1 MYEIKKHISASVA
14 VELNSKFTCTVLDGV
29 EPIST
34 PKKKKIKKERSK
46 NAKQKTCE
54 KKERSSSDML
64 ARKKTNSTNRT
75 LSSQGSSTFIFSKVF
90 FILLNSL

>member
-34 PKKKKIKKERSK
+34 PKKKIKKERSK
-46 NAKQKTCE
+46 NAKQKTCK

-75 LSSQGSSTFIFSKVF
+75 LSSQGSSTFIFCKVF